1 MRLPLALSAALAAI
15 VAAAAPASAQ
25 SGRVFQVNPD
35 LQFQIIQP
43 ARPLG
48 QVWAQNRVYLS
59 CQVVEEKRAVI
70 TNTTGA
76 PTPEHKTIYLEIVT
90 IPDGQR
96 IVQAITDRT
105 IPPGQ
110 YIAPGIP
117 SSSACYAWY
126 EQEPMMMLD

>member
-1 MRLPLALSAALAAI
+1 MRVPLALAAVLAA
-15 VAAAAPASAQ
+15 VAAAVVPASAQ

-35 LQFQIIQP
+35 LQFRLIQP
-43 ARPLG
+43 NSPLNG
-48 QVWAQNRVYLS
+48 VVAQNRVYLS